1 MDDNQKKLKK
11 LSQNAFTLLEL
22 IISISILSS
31 IFMAVMGIYL
41 YSFSTQQKSL
51 GSLNIQ
57 EDGQFLM
64 NIITQDIRTGKVKY
78 DYYPS
83 GQVHAA
89 NSSTSTLA
97 LTVGTSTIV
106 YQRVASGAINVI
118 QRSDDGGSTF
128 QTMTMSTL
136 NIKKMDFRVYPITN
150 PEVTSSTTYYTPRVN
165 VVLELDSTREKV
177 GDRTARLQQTVP
189 QRFNTRK

>member
-1 MDDNQKKLKK
+1 
-11 LSQNAFTLLEL
+11 
-22 IISISILSS
+22 
-31 IFMAVMGIYL
+31 MAVMGIYL

-51 GSLNIQ
+51 GTLNIQ

-64 NIITQDIRTGKVKY
+64 NIITQDIRTGTVKY

-89 NSSTSTLA
+89 NGSTSTLA

-106 YQRVASGAINVI
+106 YQRVPSGSISVI
-118 QRSDDGGSTF
+118 QRSNDGGSTF

-136 NIKKMDFRVYPITN
+136 NIKKMDFRVYPITD
-150 PEVTSSTTYYTPRVN
+150 PAVTSSTTYYTPRVT

-177 GDRTARLQQTVP
+177 GDRSARLQQTVP